1 METEQRHDH
10 HDEDHDRGLSFD
22 LPMIVNRRRALTL
35 LGGAGLATIV
45 AACGSSDSGS
55 AATGSSTTSTS
66 TTIAGATAASGS
78 DGTAIPE
85 ETAGPYPGDGSN
97 GPDVLTQSGIVR
109 RDITTSFGSLSGT
122 AGGVPLTIELT
133 VVDTKNGMKAVEGAA
148 VYVWHAT
155 REGGYSL
162 YSQGV
167 TDQNYLRGV
176 QVAGSDG
183 TVSFDSIYPACYD
196 GRWPHIHFEVY
207 QDVATATAAG
217 SKLATSQVAL
227 PEDTCSAVYAT
238 DGYEA
243 SIQNLQRVSLD
254 TDMVFRDGW
263 SKELGTV
270 TGSVT
275 DGLTVKLTVP
285 V

>member
-1 METEQRHDH
+1 
-10 HDEDHDRGLSFD
+10 
-22 LPMIVNRRRALTL
+22 MILDRRRALVL
-35 LGGAGLATIV
+35 LGGAGLATLV
-45 AACGSSDSGS
+45 AACGSSDATS
-55 AATGSSTTSTS
+55 AAGATSTS
-66 TTIAGATAASGS
+66 TSTSTAVGAATASSGDTS
-78 DGTAIPE
+78 AIPE

-97 GPDVLTQSGIVR
+97 GPNVLTQSGIVR
-109 RDITTSFGSLSGT
+109 NDITTSFGSMSGT

-133 VVDTKNGMKAVEGAA
+133 VVDTKNGMKPVEGAT

-176 QVAGSDG
+176 QAAGSDG
-183 TVSFDSIYPACYD
+183 TVTFTSVYPACYD

-207 QDVATATAAG
+207 QDLATATAAG
-217 SKLATSQVAL
+217 SKLATSQIAM
-227 PEDTCSAVYAT
+227 PEDVCKEVYAT

-243 SIQNLQRVSLD
+243 SVQNLQRVSLA

-270 TGSVT
+270 TGSVA